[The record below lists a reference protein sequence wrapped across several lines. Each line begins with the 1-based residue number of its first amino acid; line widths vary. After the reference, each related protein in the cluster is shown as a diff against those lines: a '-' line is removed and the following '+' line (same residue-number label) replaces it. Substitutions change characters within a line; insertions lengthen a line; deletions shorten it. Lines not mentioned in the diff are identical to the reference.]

1 MSKGSFKCEIPVE
14 CWVDKGRLVYV
25 DVDGN
30 TVRFPSKLTGD
41 LSQYICGK
49 GDKAT
54 ELMLHL
60 FVSWYYDPGTYYDP
74 PEGDEE
80 RLVQTITCDGEE
92 LDRDLAEELVELF
105 EDIIEEYGIDCECY
119 E

>member
-1 MSKGSFKCEIPVE
+1 MSRGSFQCEIPVE
-14 CWVDKGRLVYV
+14 CWIEKGRLVYV

-30 TVRFPSKLTGD
+30 TVRFPSNLIGD

-54 ELMLHL
+54 ELMLHVV
-60 FVSWYYDPGTYYDP
+60 VSWYYDPGTYYDP

-80 RLVQTITCDGEE
+80 RLVQAITCGGEE
-92 LDRDLAEELVELF
+92 LNKDLAEELVELF
-105 EDIIEEYGIDCECY
+105 EYIIEDYEPDGECY